1 MRINIQFKILG
12 LTIGASLT
20 IAIIALLIVM
30 YFSKEISNK
39 TEDELLTISKNNLK
53 NTTANIYKSCEVANQ
68 LFNSILI
75 RKMSVAEDII
85 KKSGGINLS
94 NQYTNIQ
101 AVNQFSSDSKEIKIQ
116 LMRIGTSVINI
127 NEDFNKYQPIIDDLK
142 ENNYTFTIFQRIN
155 EQGDMLRIATN
166 VKNNNG
172 KRAVGTYIPYI
183 NPDGKTNSVLS
194 KILSGEKYIGTAF
207 VVNDYYQ

>member
-1 MRINIQFKILG
+1 
-12 LTIGASLT
+12 
-20 IAIIALLIVM
+20 
-30 YFSKEISNK
+30 
-39 TEDELLTISKNNLK
+39 
-53 NTTANIYKSCEVANQ
+53 
-68 LFNSILI
+68 
-75 RKMSVAEDII
+75 
-85 KKSGGINLS
+85 S

-101 AVNQFSSDSKEIKIQ
+101 AVNQFSLDSKEIKIQ

-207 VVNDYYQ
+207 VVNDYYQSIYTPFRDVTGRIIGMLYAGVSLKESNKLHQSVLETVVGKAGYSYVLGATGARKGYYIISKGSQNLNKS